1 MSASPFRIAYVINSM
16 EGGGAQSPLP
26 AIIRSIEANGA
37 EVRLIA
43 LARKDGKA
51 IPRLVEAGIKP
62 RVFEGS
68 LSDHLGA
75 LRWLRSEFRDFAP
88 DAIWTS
94 LTRATLLGQKL
105 GRERGIPVASWQH
118 SAYLKPWNE
127 RLLRWRRKASDF
139 WIADSTEVAQL
150 TRQRLK
156 LAPEK
161 VVTWPIFAADP
172 DAPNPVRWN
181 DGETV
186 RIGALGRLHVSK
198 AYDVLLEAL
207 AMLRGRGLPELEL
220 VLGGQ
225 GPEGE
230 ALREQAEI
238 LGLTNVTFAG
248 FIDRPADFLAGL
260 HLYIQPSRREGF
272 CIAMHEAMAAGLPV
286 VVSDVGEMPH
296 TVDSEAM
303 GRVVPAEDARALAEA
318 LGELLTNPQDLAAM
332 GEAARERVLDLY
344 PQDRFERVAAE
355 IVERLRQLARN

>member
-1 MSASPFRIAYVINSM
+1 MSAVPLRIAYVINSM

-37 EVRLIA
+37 EVRLFA

-51 IPRLVEAGIKP
+51 IPRVVEAGIEP
-62 RVFEGS
+62 HVFDGS

-75 LRWLRSEFRDFAP
+75 LRWLQGEFKDFDP
-88 DAIWTS
+88 NAIWTS
-94 LTRATLLGQKL
+94 LTRATLLGQKV
-105 GRERGIPVASWQH
+105 GRDLRVPVASWQH

-127 RLLRWRRKASDF
+127 RLLRLRRKASAF

-172 DAPNPVRWN
+172 DTPTPARWQN
-181 DGETV
+181 GEKV

-207 AMLRGRGLPELEL
+207 AILRGQDLPDFELII
-220 VLGGQ
+220 GGQ

-230 ALREQAEI
+230 ALKEQTEK
-238 LGLTNVTFAG
+238 LGLNNVTLAG
-248 FIDRPADFLAGL
+248 FIDRPAEFLAGL

-296 TVDSEAM
+296 TVDSETM
-303 GRVVPAEDARALAEA
+303 GRVVPAEDAAALAEA
-318 LGELLTNPQDLAAM
+318 LGELLAEPQYLAAM
-332 GEAARERVLDLY
+332 GEAGRQRVLDLY

-355 IVERLRQLARN
+355 IVERLRELARG

>member
-1 MSASPFRIAYVINSM
+1 MSAAPLRIAYVINSM

-37 EVRLIA
+37 EVRLFA

-51 IPRLVEAGIKP
+51 IPRLIEAGIEP
-62 RVFEGS
+62 RVFDGS

-75 LRWLRSEFRDFAP
+75 LRWLRSELKDFAP

-94 LTRATLLGQKL
+94 LTRATLLGQKV
-105 GRERGIPVASWQH
+105 GRELRVPVVSWQH

-127 RLLRWRRKASDF
+127 RLLRWRRRASDF

-150 TRQRLK
+150 TSERLR

-172 DAPNPVRWN
+172 DAPTPVRWS
-181 DGETV
+181 DGDKV
-186 RIGALGRLHVSK
+186 RIGALGRIHVSK
-198 AYDVLLEAL
+198 AYDILLDAL
-207 AMLRGRGLPELEL
+207 AMLRGRDLPEFGLII
-220 VLGGQ
+220 GGQ

-230 ALREQAEI
+230 ALRKQAEA
-238 LGLTNVTFAG
+238 LGLKNITFAG
-248 FIDRPADFLAGL
+248 FIDRPAEFLAGL
-260 HLYIQPSRREGF
+260 HLYLQPSRREGF

-303 GRVVPAEDARALAEA
+303 GRVVPAEDAGALAEA
-318 LGELLTNPQDLAAM
+318 LAELLANPQDLAAM
-332 GEAARERVLDLY
+332 GEAARQRVLDLY